1 MSNNDSPLLTLF
13 AKMNEDLALRQS
25 FSDILANRGSAA
37 DLVKLGE
44 RYNLTFTEQDV
55 SDFGDVARAWTDT
68 EYRGQLSADQLRAI
82 PTPPG
87 GYQLDG
93 ELLDSVVG
101 GARTSHLRK
110 KEREPPPA
118 GSSGYLCTVSAECMG
133 GKSCWPF

>member
-1 MSNNDSPLLTLF
+1 MSNNDSPLLPLI

-110 KEREPPPA
+110 KEREPPPL